1 MGGMGPRLSLEG
13 KGRNRAQPLLSVS
26 ILPIPRGLFTEMFYG
41 ILHCLVKA
49 SRSFTGSKYL
59 YDHPASRCI

>member
-26 ILPIPRGLFTEMFYG
+26 ILPIPRGLFTDMFYG
-41 ILHCLVKA
+41 ILHCLVKT
-49 SRSFTGSKYL
+49 SRSFTDSKYL
-59 YDHPASRCI
+59 YDHPASHCI